1 VKELLSRL
9 NLISIDLI
17 LSRDKKYLKI
27 LNNYESQSAP
37 KEREYDIS
45 KRENRKKINFMER
58 DYPRLAVFSNPAEFQ
73 QYLLA

>member
-1 VKELLSRL
+1 MELFSHL

-17 LSRDKKYLKI
+17 LSSAEKYLKI

-45 KRENRKKINFMER
+45 KREN
-58 DYPRLAVFSNPAEFQ
+58 
-73 QYLLA
+73 